1 LLQHAKNTVDWYPW
15 SEEAFEKA
23 SKENKPIFLSIGYS
37 TYHWCHVMAHE
48 SFKEVYLW
56 MKKVLIAY
64 FSLTGK
70 TEMMAQYVA
79 EGIRFSGNEAV
90 TKKISDIKTADD
102 LNNYDG
108 YIFGSP
114 TYHRDMAE
122 PMKTFLFLAKKANL
136 EGKLAGAFGSYT
148 HSGDAPAIIFDTM
161 QYVYIMEPFELGSF
175 NLKEA
180 VIEMSEGMRSC
191 QDYGRVFGEKLGS

>member
-1 LLQHAKNTVDWYPW
+1 
-15 SEEAFEKA
+15 
-23 SKENKPIFLSIGYS
+23 
-37 TYHWCHVMAHE
+37 M
-48 SFKEVYLW
+48 
-56 MKKVLIAY
+56 KVLIAY

-70 TEMMAQYVA
+70 TEKMAEYIA
-79 EGIRFSGNEAV
+79 EGVRISGQQV
-90 TKKISDIKTADD
+90 IIKKISDIKSANDFE
-102 LNNYDG
+102 NYNG

-136 EGKLAGAFGSYT
+136 EGKMCGSFGSYT

-161 QYVYIMEPFELGSF
+161 QHVYKMEPFELGSF

-180 VIEMSEGMRSC
+180 AIETAEGMRSC
-191 QDYGRVFGEKLGS
+191 QDYGRVFGEKVSK